1 MKMVAVILVLTGI
14 VLFGVGMSMRTKQN
28 AFMTTKKGDK
38 VESMAVGATAGAV
51 TGGVGAASAG
61 LGGIGIA
68 ACGTGVGIPA
78 GGSNTNSVGSTSFTP
93 MTAMKAVYKVAEKKS
108 SALTVTG
115 FIDRLSHKAIK
126 DFEVSYELQK
136 ASNSW
141 NLVINLSSGGSPA
154 INYLV
159 QMDETGSVMKEKMI
173 EKTVNLDGLM
183 SDRQQTKKIQKKEKR
198 GKKTRGNLRDEL
210 LTVSVKQQSLLSGS
224 AGMTKDLDF
233 FTNGVLRTEFSIPH
247 DEKVVT
253 FFQLPVFASTM
264 NTVASAGLRLRCVH
278 EGKPH
283 PVILKRELTKDGYR
297 IDVYKDDF
305 IDSEQSKRIIQ
316 CVYSNH
322 EGFSFPDEIALEI
335 DDTTISV
342 QKQANKELTNE

>member
-1 MKMVAVILVLTGI
+1 MFEIVSIRLPGISHGRVEDRTDSKIALSQKNTRQHETHYLKYVVISVTLAMC
-14 VLFGVGMSMRTKQN
+14 LFSDAGTEAN
-28 AFMTTKKGDK
+28 ASRVK
-38 VESMAVGATAGAV
+38 V
-51 TGGVGAASAG
+51 
-61 LGGIGIA
+61 
-68 ACGTGVGIPA
+68 
-78 GGSNTNSVGSTSFTP
+78 SNTNSVGSTSFTP
-93 MTAMKAVYKVAEKKS
+93 MTAMEAVYKVAEKKS

-126 DFEVSYELQK
+126 DFEIRYELRK
-136 ASNSW
+136 ASDSW
-141 NLVINLSSGGSPA
+141 NLVINLSSGSSPA
-154 INYLV
+154 IKYLV
-159 QMDETGSVMKEKMI
+159 QMDETGSVMKA
-173 EKTVNLDGLM
+173 VNLDGSM
-183 SDRQQTKKIQKKEKR
+183 SDRQQTKRIQKKEKR
-198 GKKTRGNLRDEL
+198 DKKKRGNLRDEL

-224 AGMTKDLDF
+224 AGMTKVLDF

-264 NTVASAGLRLRCVH
+264 TTVASAGFRLRCAH

-335 DDTTISV
+335 DDATISV